1 MPFCPAKVKPI
12 NNRVILVEG
21 IFDCLNLWDNGL
33 RNTVC
38 CFGTQQMDWYKLSLL
53 KLQGVQGI
61 DIMFD
66 GDEAGQKATEQIKT
80 IAEKMELSVQK
91 ITLRDGQDP
100 GGLTPAQIKKVKER
114 LYG

>member
-1 MPFCPAKVKPI
+1 
-12 NNRVILVEG
+12 
-21 IFDCLNLWDNGL
+21 
-33 RNTVC
+33 
-38 CFGTQQMDWYKLSLL
+38 MDWYKLSLL

-66 GDEAGQKATEQIKT
+66 GDEAGQKAAEQIKT

-91 ITLRDGQDP
+91 ITLRDGADP
-100 GGLTPAQIKKVKER
+100 GGMTPHQISKVKER

>member
-1 MPFCPAKVKPI
+1 
-12 NNRVILVEG
+12 
-21 IFDCLNLWDNGL
+21 
-33 RNTVC
+33 
-38 CFGTQQMDWYKLSLL
+38 
-53 KLQGVQGI
+53 
-61 DIMFD
+61 MFD

>member
-1 MPFCPAKVKPI
+1 
-12 NNRVILVEG
+12 
-21 IFDCLNLWDNGL
+21 
-33 RNTVC
+33 
-38 CFGTQQMDWYKLSLL
+38 MDWFKLSLL

-80 IAEKMELSVQK
+80 LAEKMELSVQK

-100 GGLTPAQIKKVKER
+100 GSFTPAQIKKVKER

>member
-1 MPFCPAKVKPI
+1 
-12 NNRVILVEG
+12 
-21 IFDCLNLWDNGL
+21 
-33 RNTVC
+33 
-38 CFGTQQMDWYKLSLL
+38 MDWFKLSLL

-80 IAEKMELSVQK
+80 LAEKMELSVQK

-100 GGLTPAQIKKVKER
+100 GGLTPDQIKKIKTR